1 LKELKLQPRGGQE
14 TKTRI
19 ALEFFVKLAA
29 V

>member
-1 LKELKLQPRGGQE
+1 LKGLRLKPRGGQE

-19 ALEFFVKLAA
+19 ALEFFVQLAG